1 MATTF
6 RSDVV
11 AAIRTVLL
19 AQQTADPTSLRA
31 VYNSR
36 PGSFPETPC
45 AYIGNRDETIRYG
58 GQLRTRTFNGLTV
71 VLVDRLVDASETGDR
86 MDDLVDALIERFT
99 AAYAAVP
106 GGGSL
111 LQLTSVSDADI
122 TLVADGTAANVNYR
136 GAILGFGDP
145 SNPTFITEG
154 RA

>member
-11 AAIRTVLL
+11 GALRTVLL
-19 AQQTADPTSLRA
+19 ARKASSPTLLRA

-45 AYIGNRDETIRYG
+45 AYIAGRSESITYSAQTRA
-58 GQLRTRTFNGLTV
+58 RTMTGLEV
-71 VLVDRLVDASETGDR
+71 VVVDTLIDASETGDR
-86 MDDLVDALIERFT
+86 MDDLVDLLVDDLT
-99 AAYAAVP
+99 AAVAGVS
-106 GGGSL
+106 GGGGL
-111 LQLTSVSDADI
+111 LQLTSVTDADI
-122 TLVADGTAANVNYR
+122 VLTGDQAVTYR

-145 SNPTFITEG
+145 ANPTFIREG